1 MMDGAAEG
9 FGTGGIATGAMATV
23 RADLARRIGAIEWRA
38 GPRGV
43 AIEVDAIR
51 AIAHRHRMLPAVTVA
66 HLLESAL
73 ARGEHGA
80 LVHGWLAM
88 LKDAVACERQDEA
101 ASRAFA
107 AACSVRFAA

>member
-1 MMDGAAEG
+1 MED
-9 FGTGGIATGAMATV
+9 GGIV
-23 RADLARRIGAIEWRA
+23 EIRADLARRIGAIEWRA
-38 GPRGV
+38 GPRGIAV
-43 AIEVDAIR
+43 EVDAIR

-88 LKDAVACERQDEA
+88 LREAVACERQDEA
-101 ASRAFA
+101 ASAAFA